1 MVKIKAEEVNE
12 LGENKKQKNCRGNK
26 QIQKLDLRKNKQKT
40 KKQEQKL
47 DQLPDCLIKKK
58 KWRGHKKINKT
69 SVSKIITGTE
79 ENKKVTKDI
88 FG

>member
-1 MVKIKAEEVNE
+1 MVKIKAEVNE
-12 LGENKKQKNCRGNK
+12 LGKNKKQKNCRTKK
-26 QIQKLDLRKNKQKT
+26 QIQKLDLRKNEKI

-79 ENKKVTKDI
+79 ENKKFTKDI